1 MAKGV
6 MRNMRSLKKN
16 WRRWFTVAAFL
27 SLLFIFVGCG
37 SSSKDNNAN
46 SGSKEEKV
54 TKNDKSKKV
63 EIVFWHRM
71 TGTWQTALDKVISD
85 FNKSQDKYE
94 VKGITQGSID
104 QLKQKVMAAAR
115 SKTLPTITQLP
126 YTSIPDYITQ
136 GLLEPVSFTSEQKA
150 DFYPAILAST
160 QYQGKTYS
168 VPFADSTQLLFI
180 NDQLAKKYNLKTPQT
195 WEQVKTIGQQLKKDQ
210 IFAMSLDQSYDMP
223 LESMANEAGYPY
235 VTKGGKA
242 NLSKAEFI
250 AAADTILSLKKE
262 GFLKTAGED
271 QYGSVAML
279 NNKAVYGIG
288 SSANIG
294 EFANRAKKGQTFSTA
309 LIPAYQGKNGNVIS
323 ANNLVLFKSASAQQQ
338 KGAKAFFN
346 YLLKP
351 EVAAYWA
358 RKSGYVPMT
367 KSAMKDQAYQDYIA
381 KNPSYQAVEKSLDN
395 AYASNQFAGY
405 DNFRTKLL
413 SAIDSTLS
421 TNTSAEK
428 AFTALQKE
436 TETIL
441 QQNK

>member
-1 MAKGV
+1 
-6 MRNMRSLKKN
+6 MRCLKKN
-16 WRRWFTVAAFL
+16 WRRWFSLAAIL
-27 SLLFIFVGCG
+27 SLLFMFVGCSS
-37 SSSKDNNAN
+37 SSSKSSSSA
-46 SGSKEEKV
+46 SGSKDEK
-54 TKNDKSKKV
+54 TTKKV
-63 EIVFWHRM
+63 QIVFWHRM
-71 TGTWQTALDKVISD
+71 TGTWQTALNKVIDD

-104 QLKQKVMAAAR
+104 QLKQKVMAASR

-136 GLLEPVSFTSEQKA
+136 GLLEPVSFTSEQRA
-150 DFYPAILAST
+150 DMYPAILAST
-160 QYQGKTYS
+160 QYKGKSYS

-180 NDQLAKKYNLKTPQT
+180 NDQLAKKYNLKTPEN
-195 WEQVKTIGQQLKKDQ
+195 WDQVKTIGQQLKKDK
-210 IFAMSLDQSYDMP
+210 IFAMSFDQSYDMP
-223 LESMANEAGYPY
+223 LESMVNEAGYPY
-235 VTKGGKA
+235 VTKDGKA
-242 NLSKAEFI
+242 NLSKPEFV
-250 AAADTILSLKKE
+250 AAVNTILNLKKE

-279 NNKAVYGIG
+279 NDKAVYGIG

-294 EFANRAKKGQTFSTA
+294 EFTNRAKKGQTFSTA
-309 LIPAYQGKNGNVIS
+309 VIPAYKGKNGNVIS
-323 ANNLVLFKSASAQQQ
+323 ANNLVLFKSASADQQ

-358 RKSGYVPMT
+358 KKSGYVPMT
-367 KSAMKDQAYQDYIA
+367 KSAMKEKAYQDYIA

-413 SAIDSTLS
+413 TAIDSTLT

-441 QQNK
+441 EQNK

>member
-1 MAKGV
+1 
-6 MRNMRSLKKN
+6 MRCLKKN
-16 WRRWFTVAAFL
+16 WRLWFSVAAIL
-27 SLLFIFVGCG
+27 SLLFMFVGCSS
-37 SSSKDNNAN
+37 SSSKSSSST
-46 SGSKEEKV
+46 SGSKDEK
-54 TKNDKSKKV
+54 TTKKV
-63 EIVFWHRM
+63 QIVFWHRM
-71 TGTWQTALDKVISD
+71 TGTWQTALNKVIDD

-104 QLKQKVMAAAR
+104 QLKQKVMAASR

-136 GLLEPVSFTSEQKA
+136 GLLEPVSFTSEQRA
-150 DFYPAILAST
+150 DMYPAILAST
-160 QYQGKTYS
+160 QYKGKSYS

-180 NDQLAKKYNLKTPQT
+180 NDQLAKKYNLKTPEN
-195 WEQVKTIGQQLKKDQ
+195 WDQVKTIGQQLKKDK

-223 LESMANEAGYPY
+223 LESMVNEAGYPY
-235 VTKGGKA
+235 VTKDGKA
-242 NLSKAEFI
+242 NLSKPEFV
-250 AAADTILSLKKE
+250 AAVNTILNLKKE

-279 NNKAVYGIG
+279 NDKAVYGIG

-294 EFANRAKKGQTFSTA
+294 EFTNRAKKGQTFSTA
-309 LIPAYQGKNGNVIS
+309 VIPAYKGKNGNVIS
-323 ANNLVLFKSASAQQQ
+323 ANNLVLFKSASADQQ

-358 RKSGYVPMT
+358 KKSGYVPMT
-367 KSAMKDQAYQDYIA
+367 KSAMKEKSYQDYIA

-413 SAIDSTLS
+413 TAIDSTLT

-441 QQNK
+441 EQNK

>member
-1 MAKGV
+1 
-6 MRNMRSLKKN
+6 MRCLKKN
-16 WRRWFTVAAFL
+16 WRRWFSLAAIL
-27 SLLFIFVGCG
+27 SLLFMFVGCSS
-37 SSSKDNNAN
+37 SSSKSSSSA
-46 SGSKEEKV
+46 SGSKDEK
-54 TKNDKSKKV
+54 TTKKV
-63 EIVFWHRM
+63 QIVFWHRM
-71 TGTWQTALDKVISD
+71 TGTWQTALNKVIDD

-104 QLKQKVMAAAR
+104 QLKQKVMAASR

-136 GLLEPVSFTSEQKA
+136 GLLEPVSFTSEQQA
-150 DFYPAILAST
+150 DMYPAILAST
-160 QYQGKTYS
+160 QYKGKSYS

-180 NDQLAKKYNLKTPQT
+180 NDQLAKKYNLKTPEN
-195 WEQVKTIGQQLKKDQ
+195 WDQVKTIGQQLKKDK
-210 IFAMSLDQSYDMP
+210 IFAMSFDQSYDMP
-223 LESMANEAGYPY
+223 LESMVNEAGYPY
-235 VTKGGKA
+235 VTKDGKA
-242 NLSKAEFI
+242 NLSKPEFV
-250 AAADTILSLKKE
+250 AAVNTILNLKKE

-279 NNKAVYGIG
+279 NDKAVYGIG

-294 EFANRAKKGQTFSTA
+294 EFTNRAKKGQTFSTA
-309 LIPAYQGKNGNVIS
+309 VIPAYKGKNGNVIS
-323 ANNLVLFKSASAQQQ
+323 ANNLVLFKSASADQQ

-358 RKSGYVPMT
+358 KKSGYVPMT
-367 KSAMKDQAYQDYIA
+367 KSAMKEKSYQDYIA

-413 SAIDSTLS
+413 TAIDSTLT

-441 QQNK
+441 EQNK

>member
-1 MAKGV
+1 
-6 MRNMRSLKKN
+6 MRCLKKN
-16 WRRWFTVAAFL
+16 WRRWFSLAAIL
-27 SLLFIFVGCG
+27 SLLFMFVGCSS
-37 SSSKDNNAN
+37 SSSKSSSSA
-46 SGSKEEKV
+46 SGSKDEK
-54 TKNDKSKKV
+54 TTKKV
-63 EIVFWHRM
+63 QIVFWHRM
-71 TGTWQTALDKVISD
+71 TGTWQTALNKVIDD

-104 QLKQKVMAAAR
+104 QLKQKVMAASR

-136 GLLEPVSFTSEQKA
+136 GLLEPVSFTSEQRA
-150 DFYPAILAST
+150 DMYPAILAST
-160 QYQGKTYS
+160 QYKGKSYS

-180 NDQLAKKYNLKTPQT
+180 NDQLAKKYNLKTPEN
-195 WEQVKTIGQQLKKDQ
+195 WDQVKTIGQQLKKDK
-210 IFAMSLDQSYDMP
+210 IFAMSFDQSYDMP
-223 LESMANEAGYPY
+223 LESMVNEAGYPY
-235 VTKGGKA
+235 VTKDGKA
-242 NLSKAEFI
+242 NLSKPEFV
-250 AAADTILSLKKE
+250 AAVNTILNLKKE

-279 NNKAVYGIG
+279 NDKAVYGIG

-294 EFANRAKKGQTFSTA
+294 EFTNRAKKGQTFSTA
-309 LIPAYQGKNGNVIS
+309 VIPAYKGKNGNVIS
-323 ANNLVLFKSASAQQQ
+323 ANNLVLFKSASADQQ

-358 RKSGYVPMT
+358 KKSGYVPMT
-367 KSAMKDQAYQDYIA
+367 KSAMKEKSYQDYIA

-413 SAIDSTLS
+413 TAIDSTLT

-441 QQNK
+441 EQNK

>member
-1 MAKGV
+1 
-6 MRNMRSLKKN
+6 MRCLKKN
-16 WRRWFTVAAFL
+16 WRRWFSLAAIL
-27 SLLFIFVGCG
+27 SLLFMFVGCSS
-37 SSSKDNNAN
+37 SSSKSSSSS
-46 SGSKEEKV
+46 SGSKDEK
-54 TKNDKSKKV
+54 TTKKV
-63 EIVFWHRM
+63 QIVFWHRM
-71 TGTWQTALDKVISD
+71 TGTWQTALNKVIDD

-104 QLKQKVMAAAR
+104 QLKQKVMAASR

-136 GLLEPVSFTSEQKA
+136 GLLEPVSFTSEQRA
-150 DFYPAILAST
+150 DMYPAILAST
-160 QYQGKTYS
+160 QYKGKSYS

-180 NDQLAKKYNLKTPQT
+180 NDQLAKKYNLKTPEN
-195 WEQVKTIGQQLKKDQ
+195 WDQVKTIGQQLKKDK
-210 IFAMSLDQSYDMP
+210 IFAMSFDQSYDMP
-223 LESMANEAGYPY
+223 LESMVNEAGYPY
-235 VTKGGKA
+235 VTKDGKA
-242 NLSKAEFI
+242 NLSKPEFV
-250 AAADTILSLKKE
+250 AAVNTILNLKKE

-279 NNKAVYGIG
+279 NDKAVYGIG

-294 EFANRAKKGQTFSTA
+294 EFTNRAKKGQTFSTA
-309 LIPAYQGKNGNVIS
+309 VIPAYKGKNGNVIS
-323 ANNLVLFKSASAQQQ
+323 ANNLVLFKSASADQQ

-358 RKSGYVPMT
+358 KKSGYVPMT
-367 KSAMKDQAYQDYIA
+367 KSAMKEKSYQDYIA

-413 SAIDSTLS
+413 TAIDSTLT

-441 QQNK
+441 EQNK

>member
-1 MAKGV
+1 
-6 MRNMRSLKKN
+6 MRCLKKN
-16 WRRWFTVAAFL
+16 WRRWFSLAAIL
-27 SLLFIFVGCG
+27 SLLFMFVGCSS
-37 SSSKDNNAN
+37 SSSKSSSSA
-46 SGSKEEKV
+46 SGSKDEK
-54 TKNDKSKKV
+54 TTKKV
-63 EIVFWHRM
+63 QIVFWHRM
-71 TGTWQTALDKVISD
+71 TGTWQTALNKVIDD

-104 QLKQKVMAAAR
+104 QLKQKVMAASR

-136 GLLEPVSFTSEQKA
+136 GLLEPVSFTSEQRA
-150 DFYPAILAST
+150 DMYPAILAST
-160 QYQGKTYS
+160 QYKGKSYS

-180 NDQLAKKYNLKTPQT
+180 NDQLAKKYNLKTPEN
-195 WEQVKTIGQQLKKDQ
+195 WDQVKTIGQQLKKDK
-210 IFAMSLDQSYDMP
+210 IFAMSFDQSYDMP
-223 LESMANEAGYPY
+223 LESMVNEAGYPY
-235 VTKGGKA
+235 VTKDGKA
-242 NLSKAEFI
+242 NLSKPEFV
-250 AAADTILSLKKE
+250 AAVNTILSLKKE

-279 NNKAVYGIG
+279 NDKAVYGIG

-294 EFANRAKKGQTFSTA
+294 EFTNRAKKGQTFSTA
-309 LIPAYQGKNGNVIS
+309 VIPAYKGKNGNVIS
-323 ANNLVLFKSASAQQQ
+323 ANNLVLFKSASADQQ

-358 RKSGYVPMT
+358 KKSGYVPMT
-367 KSAMKDQAYQDYIA
+367 KSAMKEKSYQDYIA

-413 SAIDSTLS
+413 TAIDSTLT

-441 QQNK
+441 EQNK

>member
-1 MAKGV
+1 
-6 MRNMRSLKKN
+6 MRCLKKN
-16 WRRWFTVAAFL
+16 WRRWFSLAAIL
-27 SLLFIFVGCG
+27 SLLFMFVGCSS
-37 SSSKDNNAN
+37 SSSKSSSSA
-46 SGSKEEKV
+46 SGSKDEK
-54 TKNDKSKKV
+54 TTKKV
-63 EIVFWHRM
+63 QIVFWHRM
-71 TGTWQTALDKVISD
+71 TGTWQTALNKVIDD

-104 QLKQKVMAAAR
+104 QLKQKVMAASR

-136 GLLEPVSFTSEQKA
+136 GLLEPVSFTSEQRA
-150 DFYPAILAST
+150 DMYPAILAST
-160 QYQGKTYS
+160 QYKGKSYS

-180 NDQLAKKYNLKTPQT
+180 NDQLAKKYNLKTPEN
-195 WEQVKTIGQQLKKDQ
+195 WDQVKTIGQQLKKDK

-223 LESMANEAGYPY
+223 LESMVNEAGYPY
-235 VTKGGKA
+235 VTKDGKA
-242 NLSKAEFI
+242 NLSKPEFV
-250 AAADTILSLKKE
+250 AAVNTILNLKKE

-279 NNKAVYGIG
+279 NDKAVYGIG

-294 EFANRAKKGQTFSTA
+294 EFTNRAKKGQTFSTA
-309 LIPAYQGKNGNVIS
+309 VIPAYKGKNGNVIS
-323 ANNLVLFKSASAQQQ
+323 ANNLVLFKSASADQQ

-358 RKSGYVPMT
+358 KKSGYVPMT
-367 KSAMKDQAYQDYIA
+367 KSAMKEKSYQDYIA

-413 SAIDSTLS
+413 TAIDSTLT

-441 QQNK
+441 EQNK

>member
-1 MAKGV
+1 
-6 MRNMRSLKKN
+6 MRSLKKN
-16 WRRWFTVAAFL
+16 WRRWFSLAAIL
-27 SLLFIFVGCG
+27 SLLFMFVGCSS
-37 SSSKDNNAN
+37 SSSKSSSSA
-46 SGSKEEKV
+46 SGSKDEK
-54 TKNDKSKKV
+54 TTKKV
-63 EIVFWHRM
+63 KIVFWHRM
-71 TGTWQTALDKVISD
+71 TGTWQTALNKVIND

-104 QLKQKVMAAAR
+104 QLKQKVMAASR

-136 GLLEPVSFTSEQKA
+136 GLLEPVSFTSEQQS
-150 DFYPAILAST
+150 DMYPAILAST
-160 QYQGKTYS
+160 QYKGKSYS

-180 NDQLAKKYNLKTPQT
+180 NDQLAKKYNLKTPEN
-195 WEQVKTIGQQLKKDQ
+195 WDQVKTIGQQLKKDN

-223 LESMANEAGYPY
+223 LESMVNEAGYPY
-235 VTKGGKA
+235 VTKDGKA
-242 NLSKAEFI
+242 NLSKPEFV
-250 AAADTILSLKKE
+250 AAVNTILSLKKE

-279 NNKAVYGIG
+279 NDKAVYGIG

-294 EFANRAKKGQTFSTA
+294 EFTNRAKKGQTFSTA
-309 LIPAYQGKNGNVIS
+309 VIPAYKGKNGNVIS
-323 ANNLVLFKSASAQQQ
+323 ANNLVLFKSASADQQ

-358 RKSGYVPMT
+358 KKSGYVPMT
-367 KSAMKDQAYQDYIA
+367 KSAMKEKTYQDYIA

-413 SAIDSTLS
+413 TAIDSTL
-421 TNTSAEK
+421 TANTSAEK

-441 QQNK
+441 EQNK

>member
-1 MAKGV
+1 
-6 MRNMRSLKKN
+6 MRCLKKN
-16 WRRWFTVAAFL
+16 WRRWFSLAAIL
-27 SLLFIFVGCG
+27 SLLFMFVGCSS
-37 SSSKDNNAN
+37 SSSKSSSSA
-46 SGSKEEKV
+46 SGSKDEK
-54 TKNDKSKKV
+54 TTKKV
-63 EIVFWHRM
+63 QIVFWHRM
-71 TGTWQTALDKVISD
+71 TGTWQTALNKVIDD

-104 QLKQKVMAAAR
+104 QLKQKVMAASR

-136 GLLEPVSFTSEQKA
+136 GLLEPVSFTSEQRA
-150 DFYPAILAST
+150 DMYPAILAST
-160 QYQGKTYS
+160 QYKGKSYS

-180 NDQLAKKYNLKTPQT
+180 NDQLAKKYNLKTPEN
-195 WEQVKTIGQQLKKDQ
+195 WDQVKTIGQQLKKDK
-210 IFAMSLDQSYDMP
+210 IFAISLDQSYDMP
-223 LESMANEAGYPY
+223 LESMVNEAGYPY
-235 VTKGGKA
+235 VTKDGKA
-242 NLSKAEFI
+242 NLSKPEFV
-250 AAADTILSLKKE
+250 AAVNTILSLKKE

-279 NNKAVYGIG
+279 NDKAVYGIG

-294 EFANRAKKGQTFSTA
+294 EFTNRAKKGQTFSTA
-309 LIPAYQGKNGNVIS
+309 VIPAYKGKNGNVIS
-323 ANNLVLFKSASAQQQ
+323 ANNLVLFKSASADQQ

-358 RKSGYVPMT
+358 KKSGYVPMT
-367 KSAMKDQAYQDYIA
+367 KSAMKEKSYQDYIA

-413 SAIDSTLS
+413 TAIDSTLT

-441 QQNK
+441 EQNK

>member
-1 MAKGV
+1 
-6 MRNMRSLKKN
+6 MRCLKKN
-16 WRRWFTVAAFL
+16 WRRWFSVAAIL
-27 SLLFIFVGCG
+27 SLLFMFVGCSS
-37 SSSKDNNAN
+37 SSSKSSSST
-46 SGSKEEKV
+46 SGSKDEK
-54 TKNDKSKKV
+54 TTKKV
-63 EIVFWHRM
+63 QIVFWHRM
-71 TGTWQTALDKVISD
+71 TGTWQTALNKVIDD

-104 QLKQKVMAAAR
+104 QLKQKVMAASR

-136 GLLEPVSFTSEQKA
+136 GLLEPVSFTSEQRA
-150 DFYPAILAST
+150 DMYPAILAST
-160 QYQGKTYS
+160 QYKGKSYS

-180 NDQLAKKYNLKTPQT
+180 NDQLAKKYNLKTPEN
-195 WEQVKTIGQQLKKDQ
+195 WDQVKTIGQQLKKDK

-223 LESMANEAGYPY
+223 LESMVNEAGYPY
-235 VTKGGKA
+235 VTKDGKA
-242 NLSKAEFI
+242 NLSKPEFV
-250 AAADTILSLKKE
+250 AAVNTILNLKKE

-279 NNKAVYGIG
+279 NDKAVYGIG

-294 EFANRAKKGQTFSTA
+294 EFTNRAKKGQTFSTA
-309 LIPAYQGKNGNVIS
+309 VIPAYKGKNGNVIS
-323 ANNLVLFKSASAQQQ
+323 ANNLVLFKSASADQQ

-358 RKSGYVPMT
+358 KKSGYVPMT
-367 KSAMKDQAYQDYIA
+367 KSAMKEKSYQDYIA

-413 SAIDSTLS
+413 TAIDSTLT

-441 QQNK
+441 EQNK

>member
-1 MAKGV
+1 
-6 MRNMRSLKKN
+6 MRCLKKN
-16 WRRWFTVAAFL
+16 WRRWFSLAAIL
-27 SLLFIFVGCG
+27 SLLFMFVGCSS
-37 SSSKDNNAN
+37 SSSKSSSSA
-46 SGSKEEKV
+46 SGSKDEK
-54 TKNDKSKKV
+54 TTKKV
-63 EIVFWHRM
+63 QIVFWHRM
-71 TGTWQTALDKVISD
+71 TGTWQTALNKVIDD

-104 QLKQKVMAAAR
+104 QLKQKVMAASR

-136 GLLEPVSFTSEQKA
+136 GLLEPVSFTSEQRA
-150 DFYPAILAST
+150 DMYPAILAST
-160 QYQGKTYS
+160 QYKGKSYS

-180 NDQLAKKYNLKTPQT
+180 NDQLAKKYNLKTPEN
-195 WEQVKTIGQQLKKDQ
+195 WDQVKTIGQQLKKDK

-223 LESMANEAGYPY
+223 LESMVNEAGYPY
-235 VTKGGKA
+235 VTKDGKA
-242 NLSKAEFI
+242 NLSKPEFV
-250 AAADTILSLKKE
+250 AAVNTILSLKKE

-279 NNKAVYGIG
+279 NDKAVYGIG

-294 EFANRAKKGQTFSTA
+294 EFTNRAKKGQTFSTA
-309 LIPAYQGKNGNVIS
+309 VIPAYKGKNGNVIS
-323 ANNLVLFKSASAQQQ
+323 ANNLVLFKSASADQQ

-358 RKSGYVPMT
+358 KKSGYVPMT
-367 KSAMKDQAYQDYIA
+367 KSAMKEKSYQDYIA

-413 SAIDSTLS
+413 TAIDSTLT

-441 QQNK
+441 EQNK

>member
-1 MAKGV
+1 
-6 MRNMRSLKKN
+6 MRCLKKN
-16 WRRWFTVAAFL
+16 WRRWFSLAAIL
-27 SLLFIFVGCG
+27 SLLFMFVGCSS
-37 SSSKDNNAN
+37 SSSKSSSSS
-46 SGSKEEKV
+46 SGSKDEK
-54 TKNDKSKKV
+54 TTKKV
-63 EIVFWHRM
+63 QIVFWHRM
-71 TGTWQTALDKVISD
+71 TGTWQTALNKVIDD

-104 QLKQKVMAAAR
+104 QLKQKVMAASR

-136 GLLEPVSFTSEQKA
+136 GLLEPVSFTSEQQA
-150 DFYPAILAST
+150 DMYPAILAST
-160 QYQGKTYS
+160 QYKGKSYS

-180 NDQLAKKYNLKTPQT
+180 NDQLAKKYNLKTPEN
-195 WEQVKTIGQQLKKDQ
+195 WDQVKTIGQQLKKDK
-210 IFAMSLDQSYDMP
+210 IFAMSFDQSYDMP
-223 LESMANEAGYPY
+223 LESMVNEAGYPY
-235 VTKGGKA
+235 VTKDGKA
-242 NLSKAEFI
+242 NLSKPEFV
-250 AAADTILSLKKE
+250 AAVNTILNLKKE

-279 NNKAVYGIG
+279 NDKAVYGIG

-294 EFANRAKKGQTFSTA
+294 EFTNRAKKGQTFSTA
-309 LIPAYQGKNGNVIS
+309 VIPAYKGKNGNVIS
-323 ANNLVLFKSASAQQQ
+323 ANNLVLFKSASADQQ

-358 RKSGYVPMT
+358 KKSGYVPMT
-367 KSAMKDQAYQDYIA
+367 KSAMKEKSYQDYIA

-413 SAIDSTLS
+413 TAIDSTLT

-441 QQNK
+441 EQNK

>member
-1 MAKGV
+1 
-6 MRNMRSLKKN
+6 MRCLKKN
-16 WRRWFTVAAFL
+16 WRRWFSLAAIL
-27 SLLFIFVGCG
+27 SLLFMFVGCSS
-37 SSSKDNNAN
+37 SSSKSSSSA
-46 SGSKEEKV
+46 SGSKDEK
-54 TKNDKSKKV
+54 TTKKV
-63 EIVFWHRM
+63 QIVFWHRM
-71 TGTWQTALDKVISD
+71 TGTWQTALNKVIDD

-104 QLKQKVMAAAR
+104 QLKQKVMAASR

-136 GLLEPVSFTSEQKA
+136 GLLEPVSFTSEQRA
-150 DFYPAILAST
+150 DMYPAILAST
-160 QYQGKTYS
+160 QYKGKSYS

-180 NDQLAKKYNLKTPQT
+180 NDQLAKKYNLKAPEN
-195 WEQVKTIGQQLKKDQ
+195 WDQVKTIGQQLKKDK

-223 LESMANEAGYPY
+223 LESMVNEAGYPY
-235 VTKGGKA
+235 VTKDGKA
-242 NLSKAEFI
+242 NLSKPEFV
-250 AAADTILSLKKE
+250 AAVNTILSLKKE

-279 NNKAVYGIG
+279 NDKAVYGIG

-294 EFANRAKKGQTFSTA
+294 EFTNRAKKGQTFSTA
-309 LIPAYQGKNGNVIS
+309 VIPAYKGKNGNVIS
-323 ANNLVLFKSASAQQQ
+323 ANNLVLFKSASADQQ

-358 RKSGYVPMT
+358 KKSGYVPMT
-367 KSAMKDQAYQDYIA
+367 KSAMKEKSYQDYIA

-413 SAIDSTLS
+413 TAIDSTLT

-441 QQNK
+441 EQNK